1 MLSFFDQ
8 IRTDSL
14 FSFPGLW
21 PHPDRRGVL
30 KMTNRQQLITAAA
43 ATILLSIGGPA
54 AASDDAD
61 IAFESEVNSC
71 IAEINVHVNYTDAT
85 RVRHTVIKVKNTFI
99 GYVFTIDTDVFA
111 NSDSETIR
119 EYASYCVAKGQ
130 NKPVKFRIDETSA

>member
-1 MLSFFDQ
+1 
-8 IRTDSL
+8 
-14 FSFPGLW
+14 
-21 PHPDRRGVL
+21 
-30 KMTNRQQLITAAA
+30 MTNRQQLITAAA

-54 AASDDAD
+54 AASDDAN

-71 IAEINVHVNYTDAT
+71 IAEINDRVNYTDAT

-119 EYASYCVAKGQ
+119 EYASYCVAKDQ